1 MRGAARGAS
10 AWRRTAAALL
20 LIGLPAAAGAQPL
33 LERALAVR
41 GRAPHAV
48 ILHAQARVY
57 AGVPGRWQ
65 FTRAWL
71 APDRYAWRIETAGEP
86 DSYLFDGRVVRAF
99 IGSDE
104 VASDASPDAPLRSHA
119 RWTALT
125 LLLGLDAAWTAV
137 SELPASDL
145 PADVAAGLLVRF
157 ADGATYRLGFDRQ
170 ARLVWAAGPLDLWPI
185 GNGPASVRYADH
197 RRVNGV
203 LLPFAATYFAG
214 DKRLAV
220 ESIAAA
226 CVDPPDLIPAA
237 FVDPGALPAA
247 CGGDP

>member
-1 MRGAARGAS
+1 V
-10 AWRRTAAALL
+10 LL
-20 LIGLPAAAGAQPL
+20 LVALPAAAGAQPL
-33 LERALAVR
+33 LERAVATR

-48 ILHAQARVY
+48 ILHAEARVY
-57 AGVPGRWQ
+57 AGVPGRWR

-104 VASDASPDAPLRSHA
+104 VASDAGPDAPLRSHA

-125 LLLGLDAAWTAV
+125 LLIGLDTAGTMV
-137 SELPASDL
+137 TELPASEL
-145 PADVAAGLLVRF
+145 PADVAAGLRLRF

-170 ARLVWAAGPLDLWPI
+170 ARLLWAAGPLDLWPI
-185 GNGPASVRYADH
+185 ASGPASVRYADH

-203 LLPFAATYFAG
+203 LLPFTATYFAG

-220 ESIAAA
+220 ESITAA
-226 CVDPPDLIPAA
+226 CIDPPDLTKAA
-237 FVDPGALPAA
+237 FTAPGSLPAA
-247 CGGDP
+247 CGGDEGSKTKDQGDPR